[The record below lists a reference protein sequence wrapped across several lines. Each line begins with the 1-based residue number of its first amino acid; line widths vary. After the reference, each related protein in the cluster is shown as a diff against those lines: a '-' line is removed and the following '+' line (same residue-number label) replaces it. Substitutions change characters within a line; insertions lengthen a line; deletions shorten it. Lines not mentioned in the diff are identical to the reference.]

1 MKSKIAEA
9 VQDAPSDE
17 SVGPEELQR
26 YFAKFEESFF
36 IFCKKGK
43 FPQKKIS
50 NFFHYL
56 PTPSNS
62 ISPY

>member
-43 FPQKKIS
+43 PQKKNLGI
-50 NFFHYL
+50 FF
-56 PTPSNS
+56 
-62 ISPY
+62 IV

>member
-43 FPQKKIS
+43 FPQKKNLGI
-50 NFFHYL
+50 FFIIYKFL
-56 PTPSNS
+56 Q
-62 ISPY
+62 IRAQ

>member
-43 FPQKKIS
+43 FWPEKGYKYVTIQIQ
-50 NFFHYL
+50 Y
-56 PTPSNS
+56 T
-62 ISPY
+62 

>member
-43 FPQKKIS
+43 FPQKKKFR

-56 PTPSNS
+56 PT
-62 ISPY
+62 

>member
-43 FPQKKIS
+43 PQKKIR

-56 PTPSNS
+56 PT
-62 ISPY
+62 

>member
-43 FPQKKIS
+43 ILANTRS
-50 NFFHYL
+50 
-56 PTPSNS
+56 
-62 ISPY
+62 